1 MDTVFIRYALIKGL
15 PKLLSLTSGS
25 VFPNISANDLKGF
38 ELPWPETP
46 DREAVAALLH
56 ALDDKIE
63 SNWRAIT
70 LMDQLARAHFDKL
83 VYDS

>member
-38 ELPWPETP
+38 ELPWPEAP
-46 DREAVAALLH
+46 DREAVASLLH

-63 SNWRAIT
+63 SNWHAIT
-70 LMDQLARAHFDKL
+70 LMDQLARAHFEKL
-83 VYDS
+83 LYDS